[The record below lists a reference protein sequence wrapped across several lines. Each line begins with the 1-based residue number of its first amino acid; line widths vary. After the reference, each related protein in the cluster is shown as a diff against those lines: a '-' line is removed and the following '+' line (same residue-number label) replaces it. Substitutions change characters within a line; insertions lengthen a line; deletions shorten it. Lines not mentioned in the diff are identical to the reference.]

1 MGERSLISPPVKN
14 WSRVLSYFR
23 PELPGVWLAMLL
35 MALSIGANL
44 LKPWPVALI
53 LDFIVVRR
61 ELPQWMPT
69 ALRDSSVPALLGF
82 AALAIFLLHAAQG
95 IFSAGQNFLSI
106 KAGLRGLARMRNE
119 LFSWMQRLSLAFYQR
134 RNQGDLIYRA
144 SWDTYSIQTIF
155 QQGLFRFVGSFAT
168 IILMVVVMWRVNF
181 ALTLITLAV
190 FPPLLAA
197 MFFFGRRMNQRS
209 LAAHQADSKVTSL
222 VQQNI
227 ANLPVVQSFTR
238 EPQESAVF
246 SGEVQHSLRA
256 RVAQHRLEVSYWLV
270 IALIFGVATA
280 GLTWLG
286 AREILRGALTVGELV
301 IFLSYLGQLYEPL
314 NQLSHVGATVSDANA
329 GVQRIFEV
337 LDAREEVADPAKPQ
351 AFPTRRSSGV
361 EIEFRDVLF
370 GYAKEKPVLKS
381 IHFRVEAGE
390 VIGLVGPSGSG
401 KTTLLNLVPRF
412 YDADQGAIFIEGAD
426 VREISLR
433 DLRKNVAYVF
443 QETFLLPGTV
453 GENIAVG
460 RPDASREKIVDAAKL
475 ANAHDFIIQF
485 PQGYDTVVG
494 EGGARLSV
502 GEKQRIS
509 IARAFLK
516 DAPILL
522 LDEPTSSLDAD
533 TESVVVESLKRLSQN
548 RTTLMAAHRV
558 ATLANAT
565 RIIVL
570 EGGVITEAGKPDVLL
585 AGEGYFARAVRKNRS
600 HRFPV

>member
-1 MGERSLISPPVKN
+1 MKN

-35 MALSIGANL
+35 MALGIGANL

-53 LDFIVVRR
+53 LDYIVVQR

-69 ALRDSSVPALLGF
+69 ALRESSVPALLGF
-82 AALAIFLLHAAQG
+82 AALAIFLLHATQG
-95 IFSAGQNFLSI
+95 VFSAGQNFLSI
-106 KAGLRGLARMRNE
+106 KAGLRGLARIRNE
-119 LFSWMQRLSLAFYQR
+119 LFSWMQQLSLAFYQR

-144 SWDTYSIQTIF
+144 SWDTFSIQTIF
-155 QQGLFRFVGSFAT
+155 QQGLFRFLGSFAT
-168 IILMVVVMWRVNF
+168 IILMVVVMWRVNV

-197 MFFFGRRMNQRS
+197 MFFFGRRMNLRS

-246 SGEVQHSLRA
+246 GAEVQHSLRA
-256 RVAQHRLEVSYWLV
+256 RVAQHRLEINYWLV
-270 IALIFGVATA
+270 IALIFGIATA
-280 GLTWLG
+280 SLTWLG

-337 LDAREEVADPAKPQ
+337 LDAREDVTEPVKAQP
-351 AFPTRRSSGV
+351 FPNRLSSGV
-361 EIEFRDVLF
+361 ALEFRDVSF
-370 GYAKEKPVLKS
+370 GYEKDKPVLKS
-381 IHFRVEAGE
+381 VEFRVGAGE

-401 KTTLLNLVPRF
+401 KTTLLNLLPRF
-412 YDADQGAIFIEGAD
+412 YDTDLGTIFIEGVD
-426 VREISLR
+426 IRQITLR

-453 GENIAVG
+453 AENIALGDPQVG
-460 RPDASREKIVDAAKL
+460 SEKIVEAAKL
-475 ANAHDFIIQF
+475 ANAHDFISEL
-485 PQGYDTVVG
+485 PQGYETVVG
-494 EGGARLSV
+494 EGAARLSV

-533 TESVVVESLKRLSQN
+533 TEAVVVESLQRLAEN
-548 RTTLMAAHRV
+548 RTTLMAAHRI
-558 ATLANAT
+558 ATLANAS

-570 EGGVITEAGKPDVLL
+570 EGGTITETGSPELLL
-585 AGEGYFARAVRKNRS
+585 AGDGYFSRAVQKSRV